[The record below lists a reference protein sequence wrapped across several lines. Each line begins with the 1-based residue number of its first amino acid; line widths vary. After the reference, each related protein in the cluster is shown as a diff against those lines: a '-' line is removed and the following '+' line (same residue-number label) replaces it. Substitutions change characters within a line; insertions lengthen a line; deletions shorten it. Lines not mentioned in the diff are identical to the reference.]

1 MLDRPGSCP
10 GYESRGRRRARAA
23 TAERF
28 PEWISNLIYTCRRGE
43 TVVLFWCSSSCNFSG
58 FEQRKKTQHVP
69 KSSTNPTTTKH
80 EKKHKTGKLEYFK
93 QKAQDYSKSST
104 IPTTKQ
110 HKKEHKTV

>member
-1 MLDRPGSCP
+1 MDFKFDLHVQERRNSCAFLVFFFVQFF
-10 GYESRGRRRARAA
+10 RVRA
-23 TAERF
+23 E
-28 PEWISNLIYTCRRGE
+28 
-43 TVVLFWCSSSCNFSG
+43 
-58 FEQRKKTQHVP
+58 KKTQHVP

-110 HKKEHKTV
+110 HKKERKTV